1 MTAKCLQD
9 SRCERKK
16 HVNLLQTGM
25 NKVRGHNHSNNIY
38 IYIFGGLYN
47 SHNRYWVPDV
57 QLGQRFLQILLLD
70 LYF

>member
-47 SHNRYWVPDV
+47 SHNRY
-57 QLGQRFLQILLLD
+57 
-70 LYF
+70 